1 MATQRLVTAEEL
13 ENMGEMDF
21 GYELVRGELVPVSP
35 AGDRHAELAAVVT
48 GALFAFVR
56 PRHLGVVHVEAG
68 YILARNP
75 DTVRGP
81 DVAFISRE
89 RRRAVGGR
97 RRGFIPGAPD
107 VAVEVRSS
115 DKTFAELQAKAA
127 EYLDAGTR
135 LVWLVDPPSQTVHVH
150 EPDRPPR
157 VLAIGDV
164 LDGGDVLPGFTLPL
178 ADLFAE
184 E

>member
-1 MATQRLVTAEEL
+1 MAPRHLVTAEEL
-13 ENMGEMDF
+13 ERMGEMDF
-21 GYELVRGELVPVSP
+21 GYELVRGKLVPVSP

-68 YILARNP
+68 YILARDP

-89 RRRAVGGR
+89 RRRVARGQ
-97 RRGFIPGAPD
+97 RGFVSGAPD
-107 VAVEVRSS
+107 LAVEVRSS
-115 DKTFAELQAKAA
+115 DKPFAELQAKGA
-127 EYLDAGTR
+127 EYLEAGTR
-135 LVWLVDPPSQTVHVH
+135 LVWLVDPLSQTVQVH
-150 EPDRPPR
+150 EPGRAPR
-157 VLAIGDV
+157 VLAIGGV

-178 ADLFAE
+178 AELFAE